1 MSTFG
6 RFPARLQH
14 AIVDRLG
21 WTSLRPVQ
29 ELAGDALLDGAN
41 AVVLAPTAGGKT
53 EAAMFPA
60 LAELIAHPPR
70 GVGILYIAPIKA
82 LLNNQAERLD
92 LYTEMVGMR
101 RFVWHGDV
109 DAPERRRFVRE
120 PVELLMTTPE
130 SIEVMFVSS
139 SVDVQQVF
147 GDLRMVIVDEVHALA
162 GQERGAH
169 LMSVVERLAS
179 VSRHDIQ
186 RVGLSATVGNP
197 ERILSW
203 LAGSSSRPGR
213 VIDPP
218 KVPARRNLLVLH
230 RPSLPEFCLDAAN
243 VARVGKSLFFCQSRA
258 TSEAVAEQM
267 RKQSVRVYVHHSA
280 VSREERELAEEQ
292 FHRGENACIVCT
304 STLELGIDV
313 GDLDKVLQAE
323 APDSVGSFLQRM
335 GRTGRR
341 AGQTANTTFLCETD
355 ESVVQAVAL
364 VELARGGWVESVGLN
379 DRCWPVL
386 AQQLFAMA
394 LADGGITPEHAWG
407 QLRRVPDFAGI
418 AREEFDALLEHMLA
432 TEAMREAAGRL
443 VLGPFAEQRLGRRNF
458 MEVFAVFSSPQSY
471 TVQTTAGQPL
481 GTLGQAFV
489 DRLVD
494 GASTFL
500 LGGRAWAVLRIQH
513 DDRRILVEGAPRG
526 RKPTWGGSLPIFLS
540 QPLTEKMGEIL
551 RSRADY
557 AYLDEAATAALAT
570 LRAELADATEAAA
583 PWLEERPGE
592 VRWWTFAGGRINATL
607 RHALE
612 TVGGSWRVVPGNLAV
627 DIRAPSLTV
636 GVVATA
642 IDRLVHHEL
651 WEDEAFWR
659 DVVGQMPNYRLSKF
673 QPFLPPHVVREV
685 FEQTLL
691 DADGAYRWLRVHL
704 ESSATADDRL
714 PADGR
719 SA

>member
-6 RFPARLQH
+6 RFPPRLQH

-29 ELAGDALLDGAN
+29 ELAGAALLDGDN

-60 LAELIAHPPR
+60 LASLIEQPPR

-109 DAPERRRFVRE
+109 DAPDRRRFVRE

-130 SIEVMFVSS
+130 SIEVMFVSA
-139 SVDVQQVF
+139 SVDEHQVF

-179 VSRHDIQ
+179 VSRHDVQ

-197 ERILSW
+197 EEILGW
-203 LAGSSSRPGR
+203 LGGSSARPGR

-230 RPSLPEFCLDAAN
+230 RPSLPDFCRDAAN

-267 RKQSVRVYVHHSA
+267 RKLGVRVYVHHSA
-280 VSREERELAEEQ
+280 VAREERELAEEQ
-292 FHRGENACIVCT
+292 FHRGDNACIVCT

-341 AGQTANTTFLCETD
+341 AGQTANTTFLCEAD
-355 ESVVQAVAL
+355 EAVVQAVAL
-364 VELARGGWVESVGLN
+364 VELARSGWVESVELN

-386 AQQLFAMA
+386 AQQIFAMA
-394 LADGGITPEHAWG
+394 LADGGITADHTWQ
-407 QLRRVPDFAGI
+407 QLHRVPDFAGI
-418 AREEFDALLEHMLA
+418 ERTEFDALLAHMVE
-432 TEAMREAAGRL
+432 TESLREAAGRL
-443 VLGPFAEQRLGRRNF
+443 VLGSFAEQRLGRKNF
-458 MEVFAVFSSPQSY
+458 MEIFAVFSSPQSY
-471 TVQTTAGQPL
+471 TVQTTAGQAL
-481 GTLGQAFV
+481 GTLGQSFV

-540 QPLTEKMGEIL
+540 QPLAEKMGEVL
-551 RSRADY
+551 RSDDAY
-557 AYLDEAATAALAT
+557 PYLDEAATTALAA
-570 LRAELADATEAAA
+570 LRAELADATLGAT
-583 PWLEERPGE
+583 PWLEERAGE
-592 VRWWTFAGGRINATL
+592 VRWWTFAGGRVNATL

-612 TVGGSWRVVPGNLAV
+612 TVGGSWRVVPGNLGV
-627 DIRAPSLTV
+627 DVRAPGLTA
-636 GVVATA
+636 GTVAAA
-642 IDRLVHHEL
+642 IERLREHEL
-651 WEDEAFWR
+651 WTDSEFWR
-659 DVVGQMPNYRLSKF
+659 DVVGQMPNYRLTKF
-673 QPFLPPHVVREV
+673 QPFLPPTAVREV
-685 FEQTLL
+685 IEQSLL
-691 DADGAYRWLRVHL
+691 DAAGAHRWLRAHL
-704 ESSATADDRL
+704 MSMAEGEIRR
-714 PADGR
+714 P
-719 SA
+719 